1 MPDCRRCGLLDIDEQ
16 GGQSCVKFGTQ
27 AIGLSGGSECGYFT
41 EITMDGA
48 VRFSPREHLALKEQ
62 EREGRRM
69 KGPV

>member
-1 MPDCRRCGLLDIDEQ
+1 
-16 GGQSCVKFGTQ
+16 VKFGTQ

-41 EITMDGA
+41 EIIMDGA

-62 EREGRRM
+62 EREGHRM